1 MSDFIDMSPQIDAV
15 QRKYPDYYRNTQ
27 AHIEMADL
35 WGGVSCNTCGV
46 IQATEELTIELPSHA
61 RWNAR
66 IWLAA
71 VPNDRWLMSTGHYY
85 PSGGGSG
92 PISLWNRR
100 AYTSRD
106 AAIAAGIGVLTDQ
119 YQRLRTWSGTSNSE
133 KLLAER
139 MVEHLATYTTKPKQ
153 MNLF

>member
-1 MSDFIDMSPQIDAV
+1 MQDFIDMSQHVDAV

-27 AHIEMADL
+27 AQAEMADL
-35 WGGVSCNTCGV
+35 WGGVSCNNCGV
-46 IQATEELTIELPSHA
+46 IQATEEIAIELPSHA

-71 VPNDRWLMSTGHYY
+71 VPHDRWLMSTGHSY

-106 AAIAAGIGVLTDQ
+106 AAIAAAVVVLAGQ
-119 YQRLRTWSGTSNSE
+119 YERLRNWSGSSNSE

-139 MVEHLATYTTKPKQ
+139 MVEHLATYTSKPKQ

>member
-1 MSDFIDMSPQIDAV
+1 MSDFIDMSEHVDAV
-15 QRKYPDYYRNTQ
+15 QRKYPDYYRNAQ
-27 AHIEMADL
+27 AHAEMADL

-46 IQATEELTIELPSHA
+46 IQATEEITIELQGQS
-61 RWNAR
+61 RWTAR

-92 PISLWNRR
+92 PISIWDRR
-100 AYTSRD
+100 AYLDRE
-106 AAIAAGIGVLTDQ
+106 AAFAAGIAELTNR
-119 YQRLRTWSGTSNSE
+119 YQRLRDWSGTSHTE
-133 KLLAER
+133 KLQAER
-139 MVEHLATYTTKPKQ
+139 MIDLLATYTTKPKQ